1 MYQAIHYEYP
11 NQFWI
16 RDDEKGW
23 LEKEYQP
30 LFYKI
35 DKKGNLPTLDGKYAK
50 TTKRYDKEDLELYE
64 KDVDPKT
71 RILIDLY
78 KDSDDAPKSHNI
90 VFLDI
95 ENIIFNPLTSETIR
109 NAPTSIT
116 AIALYDNNSKTYI
129 CLILDEGGSM
139 KDVETPGRIILPY
152 KTEEE
157 LLEKFLDIWEIYDPT
172 IITGWNSDFF
182 DIPYL
187 YYRIRK
193 VLGEE
198 QALRLS
204 PIKKIKEN
212 IANGE
217 IEIGGISHLD
227 YMNLFKKFI
236 TKKEPSYKLD
246 EVGKKYV
253 ELGKIKYEG
262 NLDRLFK
269 EDPTKFIEY
278 NIRDVEIL
286 IRLDEKFQ
294 FLTLT
299 VNICHLCHVP
309 YEQIYWSTVM
319 NDGAILTYLKRK
331 GIISPNK
338 PTTTNKKIREVE
350 VGDIVKAG
358 KSVEGELISIEDK
371 TGAIEI
377 KSGVVKYFPIHQ
389 IRRKEDYAGGY
400 LKEPIPGLYEWVIDL
415 DFTSLYPSIIRS
427 LNIGIETLLG
437 RIVNGGKYDNNWTL
451 RDMKQL
457 SSDFEVTLE
466 RVDDRREIHQT
477 QVKISELISLIE
489 DENLLVAASGAIF
502 RTDRSSVVCEVLTDW
517 FFKRKEFNKLKKQY
531 GAEGNKDMESFYDR
545 RQHAFKIKLNDVYG
559 CFAINGW
566 RYSDGHKF
574 ISSAITLTGQRV
586 TQESIIFVN
595 NWINNRLH
603 TTDRDFVVTSDTDS
617 LFIQVKELIA
627 QRKPDIDW
635 KNKEMVVAEVLK
647 IAAEI
652 QKAANEN
659 INILAKELFNIPDKH
674 HFELKQEVVIE
685 RGYFAGKRR
694 YAMFIVNKEG
704 YTKEEMIMT
713 GLDFMKSNMTP
724 IYKKFSEN
732 LLLDIMYGKDKKD
745 IDKKIIDFKT
755 HTKTLSIED
764 IARPTGVR
772 KIREYIA
779 SRPLSGEIFSQL
791 EKKCPINTKAAI
803 YYNDMLR
810 FRKED
815 KKYPLIQEG
824 DHMKYIQLKNN
835 PYQIGVIGFTGN
847 DPKSIT
853 DFIDEYA
860 DREEGFNSTLLNK
873 LQNIYDDIGWEFPS
887 LNPKVGK
894 FFKF

>member
-400 LKEPIPGLYEWVIDL
+400 LKE
-415 DFTSLYPSIIRS
+415 
-427 LNIGIETLLG
+427 
-437 RIVNGGKYDNNWTL
+437 
-451 RDMKQL
+451 
-457 SSDFEVTLE
+457 
-466 RVDDRREIHQT
+466 
-477 QVKISELISLIE
+477 
-489 DENLLVAASGAIF
+489 
-502 RTDRSSVVCEVLTDW
+502 
-517 FFKRKEFNKLKKQY
+517 
-531 GAEGNKDMESFYDR
+531 
-545 RQHAFKIKLNDVYG
+545 
-559 CFAINGW
+559 
-566 RYSDGHKF
+566 
-574 ISSAITLTGQRV
+574 
-586 TQESIIFVN
+586 
-595 NWINNRLH
+595 
-603 TTDRDFVVTSDTDS
+603 TDS
-617 LFIQVKELIA
+617 
-627 QRKPDIDW
+627 R
-635 KNKEMVVAEVLK
+635 
-647 IAAEI
+647 
-652 QKAANEN
+652 
-659 INILAKELFNIPDKH
+659 
-674 HFELKQEVVIE
+674 
-685 RGYFAGKRR
+685 
-694 YAMFIVNKEG
+694 
-704 YTKEEMIMT
+704 
-713 GLDFMKSNMTP
+713 
-724 IYKKFSEN
+724 
-732 LLLDIMYGKDKKD
+732 
-745 IDKKIIDFKT
+745 II
-755 HTKTLSIED
+755 
-764 IARPTGVR
+764 
-772 KIREYIA
+772 
-779 SRPLSGEIFSQL
+779 
-791 EKKCPINTKAAI
+791 
-803 YYNDMLR
+803 
-810 FRKED
+810 
-815 KKYPLIQEG
+815 
-824 DHMKYIQLKNN
+824 
-835 PYQIGVIGFTGN
+835 
-847 DPKSIT
+847 
-853 DFIDEYA
+853 
-860 DREEGFNSTLLNK
+860 
-873 LQNIYDDIGWEFPS
+873 
-887 LNPKVGK
+887 
-894 FFKF
+894 